1 MNVEELR
8 LEILGI
14 IIQNNTK
21 RTSLANL
28 FSLINADR
36 EIILKILLQDLL
48 ARKFV
53 NKYEVVT
60 DKGKGL
66 EFEITD
72 EGKQFYEHNIKQSQN
87 AEPLAAI
94 LGIKEAKQLLDK
106 QLGLAEEPIRTS
118 WVDLGKKIDS
128 MHEQLVKFI
137 HKDKEFKSILTLL
150 LSQMR
155 DSQQISQEAFYKL
168 NTRLQYFL
176 EGDTADL
183 DSF

>member
-1 MNVEELR
+1 MYD
-8 LEILGI
+8 
-14 IIQNNTK
+14 K
-21 RTSLANL
+21 LAFAVL
-28 FSLINADR
+28 TP
-36 EIILKILLQDLL
+36 Q
-48 ARKFV
+48 
-53 NKYEVVT
+53 
-60 DKGKGL
+60 
-66 EFEITD
+66 
-72 EGKQFYEHNIKQSQN
+72 QSQIDKRF
-87 AEPLAAI
+87 AAI

-137 HKDKEFKSILTLL
+137 HKNKEFKSILTLL

-155 DSQQISQEAFYKL
+155 DSQQISQEAFDKL
-168 NTRLQYFL
+168 NTPLQYFL